1 MRMLWTSAWVVGTM
15 LAALAAGAQTQGG
28 CTFTDDAGKSV
39 FWPKCKDPGKQDP
52 AKTDTSKQDPK
63 ADGSAKTPAATTPEP
78 TQSTPDSPKSFPFPG
93 ETPAAQTPANSTSQ
107 QPGENKGATQTPD
120 GPKRFPFPGED
131 SAAPKPAAGQGGT
144 PASGDGLKDSGSS
157 GSSSSSSDD
166 ADSSSSSS
174 DNGNA
179 GAMDGDND
187 AAAKAAAARH
197 RKRLNPTVK
206 EHSANDR
213 EAEDLT
219 VAGFYQNDGNYRGAY
234 LRAKDAVTLASDDAD
249 AHLALA
255 EAARKLGK
263 LDEAEVHYKKALT
276 LDPVP
281 KTKKAAEKAL
291 KEMSGGE

>member
-15 LAALAAGAQTQGG
+15 LAALA
-28 CTFTDDAGKSV
+28 FTDDAGKCV